1 MADQK
6 LERVETVAKKGVQV
20 LANFMGYDDY
30 SKRDPATGEV
40 QISIGYHFL
49 KSDGL
54 NANGTH
60 SNPEVITFW
69 DKSSDYLNM
78 KKFKFMEQVGLSLTI
93 SSGQGG
99 NLFTQVQGI
108 LSAKRTALLI
118 QTYELDK
125 EEGSK
130 Q

>member
-1 MADQK
+1 MAEQK
-6 LERVETVAKKGVQV
+6 LERIETVVKKGVQV
-20 LANFMGYDDY
+20 LANFLGYDDY
-30 SKRDPATGEV
+30 SKRDVETGEV
-40 QISIGYHFL
+40 KLSIGYHFL
-49 KSDGL
+49 KSDGM
-54 NANGTH
+54 NARGTH

-69 DKSSDYLNM
+69 DKSADYLDM
-78 KKFKFMEQVGLSLTI
+78 KNFKFMQPVGLSLTI

-125 EEGSK
+125 EEDGNK
-130 Q
+130 